1 MKSGEINSLFKNFSK
16 VIKNPKS
23 DLKYKNKFTLLI
35 SVVLSAQCTDVN
47 VNNVTKNIYPKYN
60 KPEHFVKLG
69 RKKIEKLI
77 KSIGLFRNK
86 GKSVYLLSKQLIE
99 KHNGKV
105 PKNFDDLYALPGVG
119 KKTASVVLNEGFGL
133 PTIAVDTHVFR
144 VSNRTGLA
152 YGKNPDKVQEN
163 LYKAAKQLIIKAKK
177 FEKKDKLEKALKLY
191 SKAYDKLLKAYDKD
205 KKNPDILNY
214 LGFTLRKAGNFEEAE
229 KFYLEGLEIKP
240 DHEGINEYL
249 GELYVKTNRVEL
261 AKERLEVLKG
271 CKCEEFE
278 ELKELIDKN

>member
-1 MKSGEINSLFKNFSK
+1 MKSGEINSLFKNLSR

-86 GKSVYLLSKQLIE
+86 AKSVYLLSKQLIE

-105 PKNFDDLYALPGVG
+105 PNNFDDLYALPGVG

-152 YGKNPDKVQEN
+152 RGKNPDEVQQN
-163 LYKAAKQLIIKAKK
+163 LYKVVPKK
-177 FEKKDKLEKALKLY
+177 YLK
-191 SKAYDKLLKAYDKD
+191 
-205 KKNPDILNY
+205 
-214 LGFTLRKAGNFEEAE
+214 KAGHTILLHGRYTCKARKPLCKICVIRKYC
-229 KFYLEGLEIKP
+229 KFK
-240 DHEGINEYL
+240 N
-249 GELYVKTNRVEL
+249 
-261 AKERLEVLKG
+261 
-271 CKCEEFE
+271 
-278 ELKELIDKN
+278 KELN

>member
-1 MKSGEINSLFKNFSK
+1 MKSREINALFKILSK
-16 VIKNPKS
+16 VIKNPRS
-23 DLKYKNKFTLLI
+23 DLKYKNKFTLLV

-86 GKSVYLLSKQLIE
+86 AKNVYFLSKELIA
-99 KHNGKV
+99 KYNGQV

-119 KKTASVVLNEGFGL
+119 RKTASVVLNEGFGL

-152 YGKNPDKVQEN
+152 YGKNPDEVQQN
-163 LYKAAKQLIIKAKK
+163 LYKVVPKKYLKKAGHTILLHGRYTCKARNPLCGK
-177 FEKKDKLEKALKLY
+177 CVIFKNCNFKDKTK
-191 SKAYDKLLKAYDKD
+191 
-205 KKNPDILNY
+205 
-214 LGFTLRKAGNFEEAE
+214 
-229 KFYLEGLEIKP
+229 
-240 DHEGINEYL
+240 
-249 GELYVKTNRVEL
+249 YV
-261 AKERLEVLKG
+261 
-271 CKCEEFE
+271 
-278 ELKELIDKN
+278 

>member
-1 MKSGEINSLFKNFSK
+1 MKSGEINSLLKNLSR

-23 DLKYKNKFTLLI
+23 DLKYKNKFTLLV

-47 VNNVTKNIYPKYN
+47 VNNVTKNIYPKHN

-86 GKSVYLLSKQLIE
+86 AKSVYLLSRQLIK
-99 KHNGKV
+99 KHKGKI

-119 KKTASVVLNEGFGL
+119 RKTASVVLNEGFGL

-152 YGKNPDKVQEN
+152 YGNNPDEVQQN
-163 LYKAAKQLIIKAKK
+163 LYKVVPEKYLKKAGHTLLLHGRYTCKARAPSCKTCVIIKYCK
-177 FEKKDKLEKALKLY
+177 Y
-191 SKAYDKLLKAYDKD
+191 
-205 KKNPDILNY
+205 KN
-214 LGFTLRKAGNFEEAE
+214 
-229 KFYLEGLEIKP
+229 
-240 DHEGINEYL
+240 
-249 GELYVKTNRVEL
+249 
-261 AKERLEVLKG
+261 
-271 CKCEEFE
+271 
-278 ELKELIDKN
+278 KELT